1 MRVISF
7 TLMVLILCSCKAQ
20 TKDSLEARF
29 ITLDGLTKDSIV
41 VLLNAQNDT
50 LNIFREIEII
60 ENRNTD
66 TLLLGYSIIHPG
78 YVGKIWFIQSGL
90 DKAGGVYL
98 DQSQPLDPSDP
109 VSFSKLFTIRL
120 WNRHYNNGFK
130 KITLGVRVKPSIE
143 DSSGL

>member
-1 MRVISF
+1 MI
-7 TLMVLILCSCKAQ
+7 LILCSCKAQ
-20 TKDSLEARF
+20 TKDAQNKDSLEARV

-50 LNIFREIEII
+50 LNIFREIDII

-98 DQSQPLDPSDP
+98 DKSQPLDPSDP
-109 VSFSKLFTIRL
+109 VSFSKLFTIGVLKQR
-120 WNRHYNNGFK
+120 YDNGFK
-130 KITLGVRVKPSIE
+130 KIAIKLRVKTSIDE
-143 DSSGL
+143 SSKQ